1 MTNKNHTTLVYE
13 SSDAIVINTVEKQEI
28 VSFEEPEVTTV
39 GSDLEAS
46 NEIHNTEDTQS
57 SLTYGEIDEQVST
70 ITVGQDDS
78 VTLSDMQVDMEDGT

>member
-1 MTNKNHTTLVYE
+1 VTNKNHTTLVYE

-46 NEIHNTEDTQS
+46 NEIHNTEDT
-57 SLTYGEIDEQVST
+57 
-70 ITVGQDDS
+70 
-78 VTLSDMQVDMEDGT
+78 